1 MIKIVIFNQK
11 GGVGK
16 STTVVDIAG
25 CLSKNLKKNVLVVD
39 VDAQCTSTSYLRTIE
54 GPVLYDLH
62 DYIDGTVSLNN
73 IIYPVHFEKW
83 SIRERGYILTDTKI
97 SLIPSSRT
105 FAKSEHTENFDD
117 MDLFNKIFDEIGEDT
132 FDYCIFDCP
141 GYISKLTES
150 ALRAS
155 DFIIVPAIADIDSL
169 VGFSDLIDTKNRIRE
184 ESNNVGLDILGV
196 IFTMFTGTSL
206 NRQISEFCRAEM
218 GEDIIF
224 NTYIRRS
231 AIIGDARAVGKPIA
245 YYKPS
250 EDVAVDYLT
259 LTKEIVKRIKERRG
273 EK

>member
-25 CLSKNLKKNVLVVD
+25 CLSKNLKKNVLVID

-54 GPVLYDLH
+54 GPVPYDLN
-62 DYIDGTVSLNN
+62 DYINNNVSLSD
-73 IIYPVHFEKW
+73 IIYPIHFEKW
-83 SIRERGYILTDTKI
+83 SILNKDYIKTNTRI
-97 SLIPSSRT
+97 SLIPSSRA
-105 FAKSEHTENFDD
+105 FAQSEHTAHFND
-117 MDLFNKIFDEIGEDT
+117 MDLFLKIFEEIGEHT

-184 ESNNVGLDILGV
+184 ESSNVGLDVLG
-196 IFTMFTGTSL
+196 IMFTMFTSTAL
-206 NRQISEFCRAEM
+206 NRQISEYCKEQM

-231 AIIGDARAVGKPIA
+231 ASIGDARAVGKPIA

-250 EDVAVDYLT
+250 EKVADDYLT
-259 LTKEIVKRIKERRG
+259 LTKEIIKRIHERRG
-273 EK
+273 EN